1 MKIFIIDD
9 DYISVFLTQHIL
21 IKEGVS
27 NDITSFS
34 SAEEAL
40 AILLSETV
48 EVPQIIFLDLNMPAM
63 DGWEFLE
70 ELMTYKEQFL
80 RRCRI
85 YLLTS
90 SLDISDMNKANEI
103 ELVSGFIHKPI
114 NYEDIQVIQQE
125 NNI

>member
-1 MKIFIIDD
+1 LKIFIIDD